1 MTSINTLQEQQHL
14 LADGSARRLRSFFS
28 RIYGEFPFYRRVFEE
43 KNLDPHDDPIKILDQ
58 LPVLYAREYLDLQK
72 DIFGRLKR
80 AHFLTDC
87 TSGTTG
93 KKKIRFTT
101 VRDEAAEEELC
112 VRFFRQCGI
121 GPHDRVVAL
130 DIDSA
135 DIYLFYGRAMKRLGV
150 NDFTFFSVPSDFS
163 QSLEPVL
170 RSNPTIIVTIP
181 SLLMRCYPKIK
192 TLLGELPQVALRKI
206 IYIGETMSQSFRN
219 TLSRE
224 LGVELFSFFGSTEIG
239 SMAGECLEHAGVHL
253 YNDQVIPTILEPVET
268 EDSISGQVAW
278 TTLHFQDQP
287 LIKYSTHDYI
297 SVSKQPCPCGLDYPL
312 MKSVSRIEDQFVI
325 YGHKFKYEVFHE
337 AIERQH
343 GPLDFLAIEVDAV
356 NGTDLVKFMLPEY
369 LKTHKSAI
377 LETISQTDEI
387 QYFSKMRYLTFSL
400 SFTPAGSFTM
410 RKFQRVLDLRR
421 GSEHSAD
428 QQTPI
433 QRTILHLHRKR
444 VEV

>member
-1 MTSINTLQEQQHL
+1 MTSTNTLQEQQHL
-14 LADGSARRLRSFFS
+14 LADGSTKVLRSFFKK
-28 RIYGEFPFYRRVFEE
+28 IYHEFPFYRRIFEE
-43 KNLDPHDDPIKILDQ
+43 KSLDPHDDPIRILDQ
-58 LPVLYAREYLDLQK
+58 LPILDARKYLDLQK
-72 DIFGRLKR
+72 GIFGRLKR
-80 AHFLTDC
+80 GHFLTDC

-101 VRDEAAEEELC
+101 RRDETAEEQLC
-112 VRFFRQCGI
+112 IRFFRQCGI

-150 NDFTFFSVPSDFS
+150 NDFTFFSVPSDFN
-163 QSLEPVL
+163 QSLGPVL
-170 RSNPTIIVTIP
+170 RSNPTIILTVP

-192 TLLGELPQVALRKI
+192 ELRDELPQAALRKI

-219 TLSRE
+219 TLTKE

-239 SMAGECLEHAGVHL
+239 SMAGECPEHAGVHL
-253 YNDQVIPTILEPVET
+253 YNDQVIPTIFDPVET

-297 SVSKQPCPCGLDYPL
+297 SVSKRLCPCGLDYPL
-312 MKSVSRIEDQFVI
+312 MKSVSRLEDQFVI

-343 GPLDFLAIEVDAV
+343 GPLDFLAIEIDSL
-356 NGTDLVKFMLPEY
+356 NGKDLVRFILPEC
-369 LKTHKSAI
+369 LQIHESAI
-377 LETISQTDEI
+377 VETIRQTDEI
-387 QYFSKMRYLTFSL
+387 RYFSSMHYITFDVEFRPVR
-400 SFTPAGSFTM
+400 SFTG
-410 RKFQRVLDLRR
+410 RKFRRVSQDSVAR
-421 GSEHSAD
+421 
-428 QQTPI
+428 PI
-433 QRTILHLHRKR
+433 EARSNSLTG
-444 VEV
+444 V